1 MAPLFQGQSNSQ
13 RKQTGEIN
21 LGYRY
26 IRQTILDQALI
37 PPLFREEILDQT
49 VIKDSLCDEGS
60 VYSAYNPSFSACFF
74 SGNSI
79 FLSQQI
85 SQQCFST
92 GLSAQPNGAEVG
104 SQMIRV
110 RRTAELAGVT
120 AELAGERNSR
130 RKKTQNFILHA
141 KYYTSILTAIT
152 TDQSF

>member
-37 PPLFREEILDQT
+37 PPLFREEILDQN
-49 VIKDSLCDEGS
+49 VIKDSLCDE
-60 VYSAYNPSFSACFF
+60 
-74 SGNSI
+74 
-79 FLSQQI
+79 
-85 SQQCFST
+85 
-92 GLSAQPNGAEVG
+92 VG
-104 SQMIRV
+104 SQMIRA
-110 RRTAELAGVT
+110 RRTAELAG
-120 AELAGERNSR
+120 ESNSR
-130 RKKTQNFILHA
+130 IGGREEQQKKTQNFILHA

>member
-37 PPLFREEILDQT
+37 PPLFREEILDQN
-49 VIKDSLCDEGS
+49 VIKDSLCDE
-60 VYSAYNPSFSACFF
+60 
-74 SGNSI
+74 
-79 FLSQQI
+79 
-85 SQQCFST
+85 
-92 GLSAQPNGAEVG
+92 VG
-104 SQMIRV
+104 SQMIRA
-110 RRTAELAGVT
+110 RTAELAG
-120 AELAGERNSR
+120 ESNSR